1 MSSMTEKG
9 KMIEEFRA
17 TLEQHTDE
25 VLDGVVSK
33 LTLTSFGE
41 VAKLCGLVGFLSGT
55 MTGGLWGSD
64 LETIESRLKSLKEM
78 ISRY

>member
-33 LTLTSFGE
+33 LTPTSFGE